1 MQEIER
7 KYLVKSN
14 VYKELAHT
22 SFSIIQ
28 AYLNSHPE
36 RTTRIRTKGEQAF
49 ITVKG
54 KSSAD
59 GASRFEWEKEIEL
72 SEAKELLKLCEK
84 GKIEKTRFL
93 VKNGNHTIEVDEFY
107 GNNKGLTLAEI
118 ELNSADESIN
128 VPDWLGKEVTGKP
141 EYYNSAIAKNPYKNW

>member
-7 KYLVKSN
+7 KYLVKSEH
-14 VYKELAHT
+14 YKEIAYT
-22 SFSIIQ
+22 SYKIIQ
-28 AYLNSHPE
+28 AYLNSHPK

-59 GASRFEWEKEIEL
+59 GTSRFEWEKEIEY
-72 SEAKELLKLCEK
+72 SEAKELLKFCEP

-93 VKNGNHTIEVDEFY
+93 VKNKSHTIEVDEFY
-107 GNNKGLTLAEI
+107 GNNSGLILAEI
-118 ELNSADESIN
+118 ELNSADENIN
-128 VPDWLGKEVTGKP
+128 LPEWLGKEVTGKP
-141 EYYNSAIAKNPYKNW
+141 EYYNSALTKNPYKDW